1 MKFTG
6 VKQGEIP
13 EWDLAFPREP
23 LERPK
28 WEYMTYVIG
37 GEHPVG
43 GKEGWDENRRKLAE
57 YGDNGWEMYQVFTRM
72 YGYQYFFK
80 RPIGRQYLYKGGL
93 CSEGSFRELIQREKK
108 WMAEH
113 PGELTP
119 LDLRTLWE
127 KEHPDKKYP
136 LARQDLDFRERM
148 RITFEET
155 DWLEDRKE
163 TVREKDSGM
172 EY

>member
-13 EWDLAFPREP
+13 EWELAYPREP
-23 LERPK
+23 LERPE

-37 GEHPVG
+37 G
-43 GKEGWDENRRKLAE
+43 
-57 YGDNGWEMYQVFTRM
+57 
-72 YGYQYFFK
+72 
-80 RPIGRQYLYKGGL
+80 
-93 CSEGSFRELIQREKK
+93 
-108 WMAEH
+108 EH

-119 LDLRTLWE
+119 LDLRTLWK
-127 KEHPDKKYP
+127 KEHPNKKHP
-136 LARQDLDFRERM
+136 LERKDLDFRECM